1 MMATVAAF
9 LCYLRGLTPRGMKP
23 GDRIGIPFGSYG
35 WAPAGPSEVADELAR
50 IGYTNALGTFA
61 HAWAGDEAYLDDLRA
76 QVAEGV
82 DKVRAG
88 DFGETAA
95 E

>member
-1 MMATVAAF
+1 MTNRAH
-9 LCYLRGLTPRGMKP
+9 RPR
-23 GDRIGIPFGSYG
+23 R
-35 WAPAGPSEVADELAR
+35 
-50 IGYTNALGTFA
+50 ALGTFA